1 MKIVFAG
8 TPQFAA
14 EHLKILIASD
24 HQICCILTQPDR
36 RSGRGKQ
43 IKLSPVK
50 EVGLENRI
58 EVLQPSTLREKL
70 AVDALKLIE
79 PDLMLVVAYGLL
91 VPKEVLNIPKMGCV
105 NVHASI
111 LPNWR
116 GAAPIENSIYSGDK
130 ETGITYMRMSE
141 GLDEGPILEVHKCKI
156 EDEDNLGTIEN
167 KFVNLSKTNLLNF
180 LEEFE
185 NGKIKEVEQ
194 DHSKATLAPKIT
206 SLDQEINW
214 VLPSEEIERKI
225 RSLNPKYGAF
235 TFLGSKR
242 IKIFSGFT
250 THNTLKL
257 APGYIEIAQDG
268 KLIVGCK
275 QESAIKIDEI
285 QMEGKGIVPS
295 QEFVKG
301 YGAAIKQ
308 NLKFSSNGQ

>member
-1 MKIVFAG
+1 M
-8 TPQFAA
+8 Q
-14 EHLKILIASD
+14 
-24 HQICCILTQPDR
+24 
-36 RSGRGKQ
+36 
-43 IKLSPVK
+43 
-50 EVGLENRI
+50 N
-58 EVLQPSTLREKL
+58 
-70 AVDALKLIE
+70 
-79 PDLMLVVAYGLL
+79 
-91 VPKEVLNIPKMGCV
+91 
-105 NVHASI
+105 
-111 LPNWR
+111 
-116 GAAPIENSIYSGDK
+116 
-130 ETGITYMRMSE
+130 
-141 GLDEGPILEVHKCKI
+141 
-156 EDEDNLGTIEN
+156 
-167 KFVNLSKTNLLNF
+167 
-180 LEEFE
+180 FE
-185 NGKIKEVEQ
+185 NGKIKEVQQ

-214 VLPSEEIERKI
+214 DLPSEEIERKI

-275 QESAIKIDEI
+275 QESAIKIDAI

>member
-50 EVGLENRI
+50 EVGLENGI
-58 EVLQPSTLREKL
+58 EVLQPSALREK
-70 AVDALKLIE
+70 VTVEALKSNE

-111 LPNWR
+111 LPKWR

-141 GLDEGPILEVHKCKI
+141 GLDEGPILEVNKCKI
-156 EDEDNLGTIEN
+156 DSLKCTIVRDEG
-167 KFVNLSKTNLLNF
+167 VYKTPEVKRKKIFEAYSWLKELLVVA
-180 LEEFE
+180 
-185 NGKIKEVEQ
+185 IIV
-194 DHSKATLAPKIT
+194 
-206 SLDQEINW
+206 
-214 VLPSEEIERKI
+214 
-225 RSLNPKYGAF
+225 RSLSLYSINRF
-235 TFLGSKR
+235 WR
-242 IKIFSGFT
+242 
-250 THNTLKL
+250 
-257 APGYIEIAQDG
+257 
-268 KLIVGCK
+268 
-275 QESAIKIDEI
+275 
-285 QMEGKGIVPS
+285 PS
-295 QEFVKG
+295 
-301 YGAAIKQ
+301 Y
-308 NLKFSSNGQ
+308 